1 MKKAYLLVL
10 LASCWGLNSAFLSD
24 DPAYVA
30 SIDAWHQRRIQSL
43 KSEEGWLNLA
53 GLYWL
58 KPGENTFGSD
68 TQSDLIFPRKAPSR
82 MGVLTLE
89 GGVVKVKIGAEQG
102 VTIAGKAVVEQVVFG
117 HEDAPAPVLAWQ
129 SLRWFV
135 IKRGDRYA
143 IRLRDLDSELVRDF
157 PGIERYPVDTRWRIE
172 GVAEAP
178 FPPQTVTITD
188 VVGTT
193 SQQNVAAY
201 LVFRVGE
208 QTYKLAATDSGKQYF
223 VVFGDTTNGHDTYGS
238 GRFLYVEK
246 PSPGS
251 NKVLV
256 DFNKATNPPC
266 AFTAYATC
274 PLPPKQN
281 FLPVGI
287 PAGEKNF
294 GHH

>member
-1 MKKAYLLVL
+1 MKNSLLLMGLVGL
-10 LASCWGLNSAFLSD
+10 LASFSPD
-24 DPAYVA
+24 DPAYMA
-30 SIDAWHQRRIQSL
+30 SIEGWHRQRVQSL
-43 KSEEGWLNLA
+43 KSEDGWLNLA

-68 TQSDLIFPRKAPSR
+68 SSNDLVFLAKAPQKLGS
-82 MGVLTLE
+82 LILE
-89 GGVVKVKIGAEQG
+89 NGTVSVRLLPNAG
-102 VTIAGKAVVEQVVFG
+102 VTAQGEPITEGVIFDDERKL
-117 HEDAPAPVLAWQ
+117 HPSLAWER
-129 SLRWFV
+129 LRWTI

-143 IRLRDLDSELVRDF
+143 LRLRDLDAELVRDF
-157 PGIERYPVDTRWRIE
+157 LGIERYSVDERWRIE
-172 GVAEAP
+172 ATAEVP
-178 FPPQTVTITD
+178 FPPQTATITD
-188 VVGTT
+188 VVGTV
-193 SQQNVAAY
+193 SQQNIAAY
-201 LVFRVGE
+201 LVFRIGE
-208 QTYKLAATDSGKQYF
+208 QTYKLAATDAGRQYF
-223 VVFGDTTNGHDTYGS
+223 VVFADATNGHETYGS

-246 PSPGS
+246 SSPNS
-251 NKVLV
+251 NKVWL

>member
-1 MKKAYLLVL
+1 MNRITWALILV
-10 LASCWGLNSAFLSD
+10 GVLSGFVAD

-30 SIDAWHQRRIQSL
+30 TIEGWHRQRVQSL

-53 GLYWL
+53 GLFWL
-58 KPGENTFGSD
+58 KPGVNTFGSD
-68 TQSDLIFPRKAPSR
+68 SQNDLIFPSKAPSR
-82 MGVLTLE
+82 MGVLVLDN
-89 GGVVKVKIGAEQG
+89 GVVKAQISADGGVTSNGRALAEQ
-102 VTIAGKAVVEQVVFG
+102 VIFG
-117 HEDAPAPVLAWQ
+117 GEEKEPPVLAWQ

-143 IRLRDLDSELVRDF
+143 VRLRDLDSELVRNF
-157 PGIERYPVDTRWRIE
+157 PGIERYPVDARWRVE
-172 GVAEAP
+172 ATAEVP
-178 FPPQTVTITD
+178 FPPQTVKITD
-188 VVGTT
+188 VVGTV
-193 SQQNVAAY
+193 SQQNVAAN
-201 LVFRVGE
+201 LIFKVGD

-223 VVFGDTTNGHDTYGS
+223 VVFADATNGHETYGS

-246 PSPGS
+246 SSPNS
-251 NKVLV
+251 NKVWL